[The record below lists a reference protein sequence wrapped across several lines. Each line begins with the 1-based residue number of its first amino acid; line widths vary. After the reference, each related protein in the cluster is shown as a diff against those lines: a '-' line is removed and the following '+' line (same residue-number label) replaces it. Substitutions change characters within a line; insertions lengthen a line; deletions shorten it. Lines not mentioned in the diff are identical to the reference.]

1 MGEATVLY
9 SYRVQEYEAEM
20 LKCSLRKA
28 GENQH
33 PFTITL
39 HVIVEKQAVF
49 QRGKAEAGVV
59 ALIRNV
65 ARGQTW
71 VSH

>member
-20 LKCSLRKA
+20 PSLRKA

-39 HVIVEKQAVF
+39 HVIVENQAVF

-65 ARGQTW
+65 VRGQTW

>member
-9 SYRVQEYEAEM
+9 SYRVQEYDAEM
-20 LKCSLRKA
+20 PSLRKA

-39 HVIVEKQAVF
+39 HVIVENQAVF

-71 VSH
+71 VRH